1 MSNQK
6 IKESDTL
13 DHAYLYTDGFTTGAI
28 VISLELKEPFV
39 VIRSAGE
46 GIGQGVRDPLLVLDD
61 KLVLGKGIQDP
72 EEARLLDPTSGLLK
86 EGFVIGVHFE
96 FTPKKEVPPLVDTL
110 GHGNQFFL
118 TNSESQLSRSESRRV
133 ESNR

>member
-1 MSNQK
+1 M
-6 IKESDTL
+6 
-13 DHAYLYTDGFTTGAI
+13 
-28 VISLELKEPFV
+28 ISLELKEPFV

-46 GIGQGVRDPLLVLDD
+46 GIGQGVGNPLLVFND

-72 EEARLLDPTSGLLK
+72 EKAGLFDPTCGLLK
-86 EGFVIGVHFE
+86 EGFVIGVNFE
-96 FTPKKEVPPLVDTL
+96 FTSKEEVPPLVDTL